1 MLERYEAKYR
11 SVQPQQQ
18 TCLLSAPRPT
28 ALGREIAIATSTR
41 NKNKLECPGPDEDGP
56 GSLNGGLGPI
66 KELDLG
72 SRINALK
79 QRSLLQAPMIP
90 LDLIRDLCSAY
101 PRSHAINAKD
111 ETDKPAKSARSKSRA
126 NSYASSTTK

>member
-18 TCLLSAPRPT
+18 TCLLSVPRPKEF
-28 ALGREIAIATSTR
+28 GREIAIATSTR
-41 NKNKLECPGPDEDGP
+41 NKNKLECPGPDGDGP
-56 GSLNGGLGPI
+56 GSLNRGLGPI

-79 QRSLLQAPMIP
+79 QRSFF
-90 LDLIRDLCSAY
+90 
-101 PRSHAINAKD
+101 
-111 ETDKPAKSARSKSRA
+111 
-126 NSYASSTTK
+126 